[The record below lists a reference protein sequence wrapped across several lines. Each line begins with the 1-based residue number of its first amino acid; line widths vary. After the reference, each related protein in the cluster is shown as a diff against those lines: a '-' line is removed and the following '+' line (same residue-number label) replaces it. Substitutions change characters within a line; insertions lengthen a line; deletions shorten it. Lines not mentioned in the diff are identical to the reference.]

1 MAVNPEKM
9 NLVVFEPLSLERSWE
24 LSTYRRIGGY
34 DAWEKILAE
43 KPPREQIIEAVKASG
58 LRGRGGAGFPT
69 GTKWSFMP
77 RNSPVQKYMVCNS
90 DESEPGT
97 CHDRDILRYNPH
109 AVIEGM
115 AISGY
120 ATNST
125 VGYNYIRGE
134 FLGEPVPRFEQAL
147 KEAYQAGLLGR
158 NIRGSGVDFDLH
170 TFVGA
175 GAYICGEE
183 TGLLESLEGK
193 PGRPRF
199 KPPFPANFGLYG
211 QPTTINNTQSYASVP
226 TILRKGPQWFAAL
239 GPANSGGTV
248 IFSVSGHV
256 AKPGNF
262 ELPLGTPFAD
272 LLALAGGV
280 RGGRKLKA
288 VIPGGSSVPV
298 VPGEA
303 MLKVN
308 MDYDSLRAVGSAIGS
323 AAVIVMD
330 ETTCMVRVLERISR
344 FYMAESC
351 GQCTP
356 CREGTGWMNRIV
368 RRILAGE
375 ARREELTL
383 LLDVANRIEGHTI
396 CALGDAAAWPVQS
409 FLKHYR
415 HEFEYMIDHGGR
427 SLVEDQL
434 GAAAA

>member
-77 RNSPVQKYMVCNS
+77 RNSPLQKYMVCNS